1 MLIRI
6 ISNRRNNVNKKG
18 NNLFLNGRLTQNIN
32 SIQSQIPKKVVKE
45 FKTLTT
51 NTGAN
56 ILLNGRSLTVN
67 DYDIVIPSNGADTTM
82 SAGLLYNSVWVL
94 WNNSGYLYSHG
105 AFTTLCIKF
114 N

>member
-1 MLIRI
+1 M
-6 ISNRRNNVNKKG
+6 
-18 NNLFLNGRLTQNIN
+18 
-32 SIQSQIPKKVVKE
+32 
-45 FKTLTT
+45 TT
-51 NTGAN
+51 NAGAN

-105 AFTTLCIKF
+105 AFTALCIKF